1 MLTNVQITP
10 IRVIPMLIV
19 IIPSDLITALVTLD
33 FLAMDKIALVSFFTK
48 RAAFVQ
54 WCLAG
59 IMFKLLTIA
68 SCFAECSRLSIA
80 TISGRR
86 NRGLKLIFKQNSVIN
101 SFICILLYSFL
112 GEGICVWNPAS
123 R

>member
-10 IRVIPMLIV
+10 ICVIPMLIV

-48 RAAFVQ
+48 RAALVQ

-59 IMFKLLTIA
+59 IMSK
-68 SCFAECSRLSIA
+68 C
-80 TISGRR
+80 
-86 NRGLKLIFKQNSVIN
+86 
-101 SFICILLYSFL
+101 
-112 GEGICVWNPAS
+112 
-123 R
+123 

>member
-1 MLTNVQITP
+1 MLTNVQIIP
-10 IRVIPMLIV
+10 IRVIPMPIV

-33 FLAMDKIALVSFFTK
+33 FLEVDKIALVSFLSSFTK

-59 IMFKLLTIA
+59 IMSK
-68 SCFAECSRLSIA
+68 CSRLFIA

-86 NRGLKLIFKQNSVIN
+86 NRSLKIDFQIKPCYK
-101 SFICILLYSFL
+101 FLYLHVVVFFSGRRYL
-112 GEGICVWNPAS
+112 RVAS

>member
-1 MLTNVQITP
+1 MLTNVQIIP

-33 FLAMDKIALVSFFTK
+33 FLEMDEIALVSFFTK

-59 IMFKLLTIA
+59 IMFK
-68 SCFAECSRLSIA
+68 C
-80 TISGRR
+80 
-86 NRGLKLIFKQNSVIN
+86 
-101 SFICILLYSFL
+101 
-112 GEGICVWNPAS
+112 
-123 R
+123 

>member
-1 MLTNVQITP
+1 MLTNVQIIP

-33 FLAMDKIALVSFFTK
+33 FLEMDKIALVSLFTK

-59 IMFKLLTIA
+59 IMFK
-68 SCFAECSRLSIA
+68 C
-80 TISGRR
+80 
-86 NRGLKLIFKQNSVIN
+86 
-101 SFICILLYSFL
+101 
-112 GEGICVWNPAS
+112 
-123 R
+123 

>member
-1 MLTNVQITP
+1 MLTNVQIIP

-33 FLAMDKIALVSFFTK
+33 FLEMDKIALVSFFSK

-59 IMFKLLTIA
+59 IMFK
-68 SCFAECSRLSIA
+68 C
-80 TISGRR
+80 
-86 NRGLKLIFKQNSVIN
+86 
-101 SFICILLYSFL
+101 
-112 GEGICVWNPAS
+112 
-123 R
+123 